1 MADIQLRVSPDE
13 LKNKAGE
20 ITKQIQQMERNWNQ
34 LCELVNASK
43 VYWEGDAGEHHRKLV
58 KENEKDVQLILK
70 RLKEHP
76 EDLLEMA
83 GIYIS
88 AEEQASE
95 IANRLPD
102 NVIV

>member
-1 MADIQLRVSPDE
+1 MAGIQLKVSPDE

-43 VYWEGDAGEHHRKLV
+43 VYWEGDAGEQHRKLL
-58 KENEKDVQLILK
+58 KENEKDVQVILK

-83 GIYIS
+83 GIYTS
-88 AEEQASE
+88 AEEHAAQ
-95 IANRLPD
+95 IANMLPD